1 MSTVEVTRH
10 AIKRA
15 HQRFSLPRRSV
26 KRQALNALSRGCV
39 TDSLSYENSFTLT
52 SKTVGRK
59 TLIYDYGNGYYVFE
73 PSGKVFTLITVL
85 KIKS

>member
-1 MSTVEVTRH
+1 MVKITKH
-10 AIKRA
+10 ATKRA

-39 TDSLSYENSFTLT
+39 IDSLSYENSFTLT
-52 SKTVGRK
+52 KSKTVGRE
-59 TLIYDYGNGYYVFE
+59 TLIYDYDNGYYVFE